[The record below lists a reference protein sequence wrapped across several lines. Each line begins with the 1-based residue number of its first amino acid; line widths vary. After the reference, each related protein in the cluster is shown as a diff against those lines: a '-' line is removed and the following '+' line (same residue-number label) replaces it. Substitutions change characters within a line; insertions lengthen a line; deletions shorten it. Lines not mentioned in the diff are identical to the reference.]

1 MSGQHKITREI
12 PWTRPRISL
21 TTYTG
26 GADDA
31 PAGQVPTSIGSNGQ
45 VAWGSNVAT
54 ITVNGTTLVRGPYVN
69 IANGSNT
76 TVTVDQVG
84 SFASNTI
91 RIHATGGGSVS
102 FGSNSNQVS
111 YANAPGASSD
121 ASRADHVHLGVTS
134 VSHSSNTYSGP
145 VILAPGANVGITSPV
160 SGTFTIHSTATG
172 GGGGGGGS
180 GNVIAQT
187 GNVEIPGLA
196 GSPDRIPASPDAD
209 DDEFDTTTTGVPSGW
224 TATANTPDADDTN
237 TTAKSAYYTRDTG
250 GAGDTLQGAIMAAP
264 SIPYTVTARIMGTRY
279 RPDNSTHYSGPALV
293 IADNSDLNGKVV
305 VLMNIWNGGGTI
317 QQINIS
323 RYSTGIPGGGGSASG
338 GAAVANINSF
348 NAYFLRAV
356 VTAANNISY
365 YASNDGLA
373 WTLVSS
379 GNNYL
384 SNATYIMLGT
394 FAILTVA
401 EAYWDWIR
409 FT

>member
-1 MSGQHKITREI
+1 VGLLRRDLDSGMSGQHKITREI

-91 RIHATGGGSVS
+91 RIHATGGG
-102 FGSNSNQVS
+102 GC
-111 YANAPGASSD
+111 G
-121 ASRADHVHLGVTS
+121 
-134 VSHSSNTYSGP
+134 
-145 VILAPGANVGITSPV
+145 
-160 SGTFTIHSTATG
+160 GT
-172 GGGGGGGS
+172 

-279 RPDNSTHYSGPALV
+279 RPDNTTHYSGPALV

-305 VLMNIWNGGGTI
+305 VLMNIWNGGSAI